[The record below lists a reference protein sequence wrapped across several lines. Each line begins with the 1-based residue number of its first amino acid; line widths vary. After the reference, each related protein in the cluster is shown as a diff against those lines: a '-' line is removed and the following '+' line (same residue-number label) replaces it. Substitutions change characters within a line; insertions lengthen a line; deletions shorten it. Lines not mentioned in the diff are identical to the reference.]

1 MNELVHTLL
10 AESSGPAAI
19 GLQDVLLRLLV
30 AFLAGMSVA
39 WVYRASHGTLNY
51 SQNFTQALV
60 LLSLVVSVIMCVVGD
75 SLARAFGLGAA
86 LAIVRFRT
94 PIKDAL
100 DTAFLFLAVAV
111 GMAAGVGAGVLALAA
126 AGGIGAA
133 ALFLSWSSFGAPTQA
148 ESLLRFRFSGGSEE
162 KRQEIAGIL
171 QSHCSS
177 FQLSGMR
184 SVSEIEDELVYD
196 LDLRNAGRAT
206 ALVGELKQV
215 GVSMVS
221 LLPAAR
227 VQGG

>member
-1 MNELVHTLL
+1 MNELANTLL

-19 GLQDVLLRLLV
+19 SLQDLLLRLLV
-30 AFLAGMSVA
+30 AFLAGMLVA
-39 WVYRASHGTLNY
+39 WVYSASHGTLNY

-60 LLSLVVSVIMCVVGD
+60 LLSLVVAVIMCVVGD

-111 GMAAGVGAGVLALAA
+111 GMAAGVGAGMLALVS

-133 ALFLSWSSFGAPTQA
+133 AFFLSWSSFGAPTQA
-148 ESLLRFRFSGGSEE
+148 ESLLRFRFSGSNEMR
-162 KRQEIAGIL
+162 KKIAVVL
-171 QSHCSS
+171 KSHCSS
-177 FQLSGMR
+177 FRLSGLR
-184 SVSEIEDELVYD
+184 SVSELEDELIYD
-196 LDLRNAGRAT
+196 LDLRRGGSGT
-206 ALVGELKQV
+206 ALVSELKQL